1 MTAKVAIVELQNNDY
16 KAALAR
22 ALDLLGGLGELN
34 DPTHPV
40 TIKVGLFDP
49 QQHHHTAVEGVGAI
63 AAAFD
68 RAPRVF
74 LAESDNYCGPALE
87 RLERFSALFD
97 ERVTPASLSGDP
109 QARVRTIAGEEMALG
124 SLLFK
129 PNVFVSTHVLRTF
142 TRGSILKNLFGCT
155 PMVKKSP
162 YHKNEIFARQLADIF
177 EAAGG
182 IDLAVLDGAHLF
194 FNASDKK
201 MPMGILAVS
210 RDALALEVVG
220 MLLAGVKPEK
230 NPAVQEFTRRGL
242 GEADINAIEIAGVS
256 AAEFAALRKRHREL
270 KKQAA
275 AAPRLPGVSD
285 SIDLLVKE
293 GWFKTFR
300 CTDEVVEALQ
310 ARGVSNATRV
320 LVETTMKRRLGKN
333 LERVKEGAGRGAP
346 WMYRALAE

>member
-1 MTAKVAIVELQNNDY
+1 MAAKVAIVELNDDY
-16 KAALAR
+16 SAALAA
-22 ALDLLGGLGELN
+22 ALDLLGGLDDLN
-34 DPTHPV
+34 DPSRPV

-49 QQHHHTAVEGVGAI
+49 KQHHHTAVEGVGAI

-68 RAPRVF
+68 RAPRVY
-74 LAESDNYCGPALE
+74 LAESDNYCGKALD

-97 ERVTPASLSGDP
+97 GRVVPASLSDDP
-109 QARVRTIAGEEMALG
+109 QARRMTISGEEMALG
-124 SLLFK
+124 SVLFK

-162 YHKNEIFARQLADIF
+162 YHKNEIFARQLADIY

-182 IDLAVLDGAHLF
+182 IDLAVLDGRYIF
-194 FNASDKK
+194 FGASDKAA
-201 MPMGILAVS
+201 PMGILAVS
-210 RDALALEVVG
+210 RDAAALEVVG

-230 NPAVQEFTRRGL
+230 NPTLAEFARRGL
-242 GEADINAIEIAGVS
+242 GETDIDAIEIVGVS
-256 AAEFAALRKRHREL
+256 PAEFAALKKRHRAL
-270 KKQAA
+270 KKQID

-293 GWFKTFR
+293 GWFASYR
-300 CTDEVVEALQ
+300 CADEVVEVLKS
-310 ARGVSNATRV
+310 RGVSNATPA

-333 LERVKEGAGRGAP
+333 LERVKEGEGRAAP